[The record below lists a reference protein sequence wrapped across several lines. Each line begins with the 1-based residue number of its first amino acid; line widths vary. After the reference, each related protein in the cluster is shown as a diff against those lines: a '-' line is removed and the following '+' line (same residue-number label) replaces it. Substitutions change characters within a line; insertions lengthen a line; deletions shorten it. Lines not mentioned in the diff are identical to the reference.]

1 MFSVLEGEVEV
12 TFRGE
17 KLVAKAG
24 ETINVPAN
32 APHAFRNAATE
43 PARLLCMCTPPG
55 QEEFFAE
62 VGIPVDA
69 RTEPPAPLTPEAR
82 DAFIAKSKKL
92 TPKYRT
98 ELLLP

>member
-17 KLVAKAG
+17 TVVAKAG

-32 APHAFRNAATE
+32 APHGFRNAADG
-43 PARLLCMCTPPG
+43 PARLLCMCSPPG
-55 QEEFFAE
+55 QEVFFTE
-62 VGIPVDA
+62 VGAPVA
-69 RTEPPAPLTPEAR
+69 TRTEKAPPLSPADQE
-82 DAFIAKSKKL
+82 AFIAKAKL
-92 TPKYRT
+92 LAPTYRT